1 MHEVRRG
8 LALLVSA
15 IAFAVVVT
23 PWATGASSPRK
34 APPIAG
40 VTLDGKRLALADL
53 RGKPV
58 VINVWSSW

>member
-1 MHEVRRG
+1 MRRG
-8 LALLVSA
+8 LALSA
-15 IAFAVVVT
+15 ALLALAVAGV
-23 PWATGASSPRK
+23 ASGASTARP